1 MKILVAGLGYVGLS
15 NAILLAQ
22 NHHVVAY
29 DISAAR
35 VQAVNERKSPL
46 VDREIEQYFAEKQL
60 DLTAVSDAAS
70 ECADADYIIIATPT
84 DYDPKKDYFDTSSV
98 ENVIGADVVQAHG
111 GRVHLARLQDGYST
125 TGICRRISD
134 SGERSR

>member
-60 DLTAVSDAAS
+60 LSVISNAAERQAYYPEHAQTAQ
-70 ECADADYIIIATPT
+70 CARM
-84 DYDPKKDYFDTSSV
+84 
-98 ENVIGADVVQAHG
+98 VQI
-111 GRVHLARLQDGYST
+111 YK
-125 TGICRRISD
+125 RRFFSA
-134 SGERSR
+134 

>member
-70 ECADADYIIIATPT
+70 ECADAD
-84 DYDPKKDYFDTSSV
+84 
-98 ENVIGADVVQAHG
+98 
-111 GRVHLARLQDGYST
+111 
-125 TGICRRISD
+125 
-134 SGERSR
+134 